1 MALARIKCAEHGL
14 IGSVAVPTDKS
25 IAHRAIILGSFAKGE
40 TRLRSFSPGADNLA
54 TVEACRML
62 GAEIGLKGSEG
73 WIRGVGWEGI
83 GKPADVIHCGNSG
96 TTMRLMAGVLAACP
110 FSARLDG
117 DSSLRRRPMA
127 RVVEPLSRMGA
138 RIEALGE
145 GGRPPLVIHGGALR
159 GCHHKLEIASAQV
172 KSAILL
178 AGLQAKGLTVV
189 EEPAKS
195 RDHTERMLPAFG
207 ASVAVEGRKVEIFG
221 PQDLEGTEV
230 ELVGDLSSAAFL
242 IVAAALVPGSHLK
255 VERVGLNPTRTG
267 LLDLLGAMGGDISL
281 VRQAEVAGEPVGT
294 VEVRSSELKGIEVG
308 GEELLRAIDEFPILC
323 VAASLAEGDTR
334 ITGAGELRV
343 KESDRIAAM
352 ACELRKLGAR
362 VEELSDGLAI
372 QGTKGLRGARLE
384 SHGDHRIAMALAV
397 AGLVARGETEIEGAE
412 VVAVSFPGFFEC
424 LNRLSSGAVEVA

>member
-1 MALARIKCAEHGL
+1 L
-14 IGSVAVPTDKS
+14 IGSVGVPADKS

-40 TRLRSFSPGADNLA
+40 TRLRNFFPGADNLA

-62 GAEIGLKGSEG
+62 GVEIGLEGSEG
-73 WIRGVGWEGI
+73 RIRGVGWEGI
-83 GKPADVIHCGNSG
+83 GEPAGVIDCGNSG
-96 TTMRLMAGVLAACP
+96 TTMRLIAGVLAARP

-145 GGRPPLVIHGGALR
+145 GGRPPLVIHGAPLR
-159 GCHHKLEIASAQV
+159 GCHHELKIASAQV

-195 RDHTERMLPAFG
+195 RDHTERMLSAFG
-207 ASVAVEGRKVEIFG
+207 ARVAVEGRKVEIFG
-221 PQDLEGTEV
+221 PQELEGTEV

-242 IVAAALVPGSHLK
+242 IVAAALVPGSDLR

-267 LLDLLGAMGGDISL
+267 LLDLLAEMGGDLSL
-281 VRQAEVAGEPVGT
+281 VRQGEVAGEPVGM

-308 GEELLRAIDEFPILC
+308 GERLLRAIDEFPILC

-362 VEELSDGLAI
+362 VEELSDGLVI
-372 QGTKGLRGARLE
+372 RGGERLRGARLE

-397 AGLVARGETEIEGAE
+397 AGLVARGETEVEGAE

-424 LNRLSSGAVEVA
+424 LNLLSGGAVEVA